1 MVPEPFDLMLPGWN
15 WKCIRQRTFSDSLT
29 SPKVTAVNCRVLGP
43 GHQVELEV
51 PRAGNPTE
59 ARRVAMEIITS
70 FSATYEDADVRVVH
84 YD

>member
-1 MVPEPFDLMLPGWN
+1 
-15 WKCIRQRTFSDSLT
+15 LT
-29 SPKVTAVNCRVLGP
+29 SPKVTAVIAAS

-51 PRAGNPTE
+51 PFAGDPTK

-70 FSATYEDADVRVVH
+70 FSATYEDADIRVIH